1 MKIPAIKQLVQDF
14 TLEQLQQAEK
24 DLLDGKSLSIEVQ
37 GEDDGEQ
44 LTHILAGIW
53 IHEQQKQFPDATLNT
68 LLRLYAEKVRK
79 SID

>member
-1 MKIPAIKQLVQDF
+1 MKIPAIKHLVQNY
-14 TLEQLQQAEK
+14 TLEQLQQAEQ
-24 DLLDGKSLSIEVQ
+24 DLLEGNPLSIEVQ
-37 GEDDGEQ
+37 GEDEGEQ

-53 IHEQQKQFPDATLNT
+53 IHEQQKQDPNANLNT